1 MRPGPRLPLA
11 LAAAG
16 AVLALLD
23 PFEPVGGFVG
33 LGLMLAGA
41 APLALGRAPR
51 PGPPS
56 ATDWRRL
63 LLAGTAFAVVGIPLA
78 LLIETAGGLLAAI
91 GAGAVIV
98 AVALG
103 YPAGERA

>member
-1 MRPGPRLPLA
+1 VRPGPRLPLA

-16 AVLALLD
+16 AVVALLD

-33 LGLMLAGA
+33 LGVMLAGA
-41 APLALGRAPR
+41 APIVLGAPTA
-51 PGPPS
+51 PGS
-56 ATDWRRL
+56 ATAPDWRRL
-63 LLAGTAFAVVGIPLA
+63 LLAGTALAMVGIPLA
-78 LLIETAGGLLAAI
+78 LLVETVGGLLAAI

-103 YPAGERA
+103 FPAREPA

>member
-1 MRPGPRLPLA
+1 LPLA

-23 PFEPVGGFVG
+23 PFEPIGGFAG
-33 LGLMLAGA
+33 LALMLAGA
-41 APLALGRAPR
+41 APLALGPAAQS
-51 PGPPS
+51 GS
-56 ATDWRRL
+56 AGATDWRRL
-63 LLAGTAFAVVGIPLA
+63 LLAGTAFALVGIPLA

-103 YPAGERA
+103 YPAREQA